1 MAVATSP
8 TAAAVLTPRP
18 DLAPFEL
25 VGDRAALDRLLAER
39 LDGRVPD
46 PRWTVE
52 RSGVRCCRLAPRRAV
67 IVAERGAA
75 ERWREI
81 GRDGRSDPIAGDRFG
96 APLGRD
102 RSGESLVADRSG
114 DPVIRD
120 RAGDLAVMEMSGPD
134 ATSTLTTAGLNCRLP
149 IDAAWTGSIA
159 GVFALVVRET
169 GDRFLLLAPALW
181 PLALS

>member
-1 MAVATSP
+1 VAIATIP
-8 TAAAVLTPRP
+8 TTAAVLTPRP

-25 VGDRAALDRLLAER
+25 VGDRAALDPLLAER
-39 LDGRVPD
+39 LDGRVPA

-67 IVAERGAA
+67 IVAEPGAA
-75 ERWREI
+75 DPWREI
-81 GRDGRSDPIAGDRFG
+81 S
-96 APLGRD
+96 
-102 RSGESLVADRSG
+102 
-114 DPVIRD
+114 RD
-120 RAGDLAVMEMSGPD
+120 RAGDLTIVEVSGPD
-134 ATSTLTTAGLNCRLP
+134 ATSTLTAAGLNCRLP

>member
-1 MAVATSP
+1 VAVATIP
-8 TAAAVLTPRP
+8 TTAAVLTPRL

-39 LDGRVPD
+39 LDGRVPA

-52 RSGVRCCRLAPRRAV
+52 RFGVRCCRLAPRRAV
-67 IVAERGAA
+67 ILAEPGAA
-75 ERWREI
+75 GPWRQV
-81 GRDGRSDPIAGDRFG
+81 GRDGPGRPIVGVSG
-96 APLGRD
+96 LD
-102 RSGESLVADRSG
+102 RSGA
-114 DPVIRD
+114 PVIRD

-149 IDAAWTGSIA
+149 VDAAWTGSIA

-169 GDRFLLLAPALW
+169 GDRFLLLAPTLW